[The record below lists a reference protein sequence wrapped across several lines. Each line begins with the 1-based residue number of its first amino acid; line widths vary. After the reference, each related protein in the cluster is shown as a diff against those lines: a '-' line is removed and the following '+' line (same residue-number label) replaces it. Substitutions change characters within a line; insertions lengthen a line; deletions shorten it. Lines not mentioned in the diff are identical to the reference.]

1 VVEVISTGELAGR
14 VAELGEAVAAD
25 YAGRRPV
32 LVAVL
37 LGSIPFLADLVRAI
51 PEPVEVDFLA
61 LNRFGPGG
69 RIRIAMDTAMPLSG
83 RDVLVVEDIIDTG
96 LTLTVLRRMM
106 IDRGAAS
113 VAAVALFD
121 KTTRRLV
128 EVPIEYRG
136 FEVGDEYLI
145 GYGLD
150 YQGKYRNLPS
160 VWAMLDGD
168 PFQTDPLGPA
178 RYLYTVG

>member
-1 VVEVISTGELAGR
+1 
-14 VAELGEAVAAD
+14 
-25 YAGRRPV
+25 
-32 LVAVL
+32 
-37 LGSIPFLADLVRAI
+37 
-51 PEPVEVDFLA
+51 
-61 LNRFGPGG
+61 
-69 RIRIAMDTAMPLSG
+69 
-83 RDVLVVEDIIDTG
+83 
-96 LTLTVLRRMM
+96 
-106 IDRGAAS
+106 
-113 VAAVALFD
+113 
-121 KTTRRLV
+121 V

-160 VWAMLDGD
+160 VWAMLDGE